1 MTTRI
6 RKLPRGVSQGLH
18 YHPAKL
24 RPVRGMAKHRTKG
37 HGSPRKQTITLSK
50 VRM

>member
-18 YHPAKL
+18 YYPGKL
-24 RPVRGMAKHRTKG
+24 RPVSGMGKHRTKG
-37 HGSPRKQTITLSK
+37 RGTPRKQTITLPK